1 MCGGQKTA
9 LGIGSLFPL
18 CLRLGLLDFCH
29 CAVHTRLPRLQASRD
44 SLVSDSHPSHQSS
57 GIIRREL
64 LCPTSCWSGD
74 SNSGPHTCMVNVFPF
89 EPSPQ
94 PLSAWY
100 SVEYIP

>member
-1 MCGGQKTA
+1 MWRPEDS
-9 LGIGSLFPL
+9 LGYRFSLPTLFET
-18 CLRLGLLDFCH
+18 GLLDFCH

-44 SLVSDSHPSHQSS
+44 SLVSDSHPSRQSS

-100 SVEYIP
+100 RVKYIP